1 MNITTLKEILNRKLG
16 GASIDDIQG
25 ISDYSLFKE
34 AASNLVGEISP
45 AETIRYETLEVFR
58 EIYDYDPP
66 TDLKELADVRP
77 QTENRDITDN
87 PTRRFLE
94 SFDQNKNNNDFTL
107 EWRDAVKI
115 LRYSKDVGGK
125 LSVHSMDSVTENGT
139 WDGTA
144 TNIVADDYNP
154 YAGSKSIMADFATGQ
169 YIEND
174 DMTAVDLSD
183 HENKSSLFVPAY
195 FPDASIITSIG
206 LLWGSSTSA
215 YFSQTATTPQ
225 FGSFKNGWNLIPFA
239 WNGAT
244 ETGTVDTENIN
255 YSRITVNASSSDTDI
270 KFNKV
275 FSTIGQFRDLVY
287 YSNYLFRSSSGTWL
301 ETPTD
306 DTDLINL
313 DTDAENIFVYEC
325 VKLAALGLQ
334 DKKDVYDTY
343 TDELHGTAQ
352 KVGMYDRYKKRSP
365 DEVIQPQTQRYRNLG
380 FKKK

>member
-1 MNITTLKEILNRKLG
+1 MNLSKIREILDRKLS
-16 GASIDDIQG
+16 GASIDDVQG

-34 AASNLVGEISP
+34 AASNLVNEISP
-45 AETIRYETLEVFR
+45 AETIRYGTLEVFR
-58 EIYDYDPP
+58 EIYDYEPP

-77 QTENRDITDN
+77 QTERRDTSDN

-107 EWRDAVKI
+107 EWRDATKI
-115 LRYSKDVGGK
+115 LRYSKDIGEK
-125 LSVHSMDSVTENGT
+125 ISLHNMESVTNNGT

-144 TNIVADDYNP
+144 TNITADDYNP

-174 DMTAVDLSD
+174 DMTEVDLSD
-183 HENKSSLFVPAY
+183 HENKSTLFIPAY
-195 FPDASIITSIG
+195 FPDASLITSIE

-255 YSRITVNASSSDTDI
+255 YSRITVTGADTDI
-270 KFNKV
+270 KFNKI
-275 FSTIGQFRDLVY
+275 FSNLGQFRDLVY

-301 ETPTD
+301 ETPAN
-306 DTDLINL
+306 DTDIINL
-313 DTDAENIFVYEC
+313 DIDAENIFVYEC
-325 VKLAALGLQ
+325 VRLAARGLQ
-334 DKKDVYDTY
+334 GQRDLYIDY
-343 TDELHGTAQ
+343 TNELYGTPQ
-352 KVGMYDRYKKRSP
+352 KVGMYDKYKKRKP
-365 DEVIQPQTQRYRNLG
+365 DELIQPQTQYRTFG
-380 FKKK
+380 YTKK